1 MRTDRITSLTR
12 ELNVSQHFDSNGVS
26 RRDFVKSAVGL
37 AGAFAMGG
45 CMGTAAGAPGSGGAM
60 SSTSSLATW
69 RDRMGLEL
77 FTVRDVLVKDYEGT
91 LAQVRAA
98 GYREVETT
106 TYANLSPR
114 EVRAI
119 MDRVGLTAPSTHV
132 ALMQGP
138 DLEKQLAG
146 YQEIGHRY
154 AAASGPRPAGPGG
167 AGRGAGP
174 GGPPPAGTPGA
185 PPGGGRGFTPPPMT
199 MDAVKRQADMLNA
212 VGAAAKSYGIKVLI
226 HNHTGE
232 FEPFADGSTPYELL
246 FANTDPSV
254 VVMELD
260 IGWARVA
267 GQDILGLFA
276 KHPHR
281 FPLWHVKDMAGL
293 SALTGIAA
301 QNERQRAAKIVP
313 VGLGD
318 IDYRPIFEHAQE
330 TGLEHYFIEQ
340 DTAPETGSLDAMRL
354 SATNL
359 RKQLT

>member
-1 MRTDRITSLTR
+1 MA
-12 ELNVSQHFDSNGVS
+12 QQFDSNGVS
-26 RRDFVKSAVGL
+26 RRDFVKGVAGI
-37 AGAFAMGG
+37 AGAFAMTG
-45 CMGTAAGAPGSGGAM
+45 CMGTAAAVANSGGAM
-60 SSTSSLATW
+60 SSSSLATW

-77 FTVRDVLVKDYEGT
+77 FTVRDVIVKDFEGT

-119 MDRVGLTAPSTHV
+119 LDRVGISAPSTHV
-132 ALMQGP
+132 ALVQGP

-154 AAASGPRPAGPGG
+154 AAASGPRPAGMG
-167 AGRGAGP
+167 AGGRGAGA
-174 GGPPPAGTPGA
+174 GGPPPAGAPGGPPPGGA
-185 PPGGGRGFTPPPMT
+185 PPGGRGGFTMPAMT

-212 VGAAAKSYGIKVLI
+212 VGSVAKAHGIKVLI
-226 HNHTGE
+226 HNHTME
-232 FEPFADGSTPYELL
+232 FEPFADGTTPYELL
-246 FANTDPSV
+246 FASTDPSAV
-254 VVMELD
+254 VFELD

-267 GQDILGLFA
+267 GQDPLALFA

-293 SALTGIAA
+293 AALSGMKSES
-301 QNERQRAAKIVP
+301 ERMRAAKIVP
-313 VGLGD
+313 VGTGD
-318 IDYRPIFEHAQE
+318 IDYGPIFQHAAE

-340 DTAPETGSLDAMRL
+340 DTAPDTGSLDAMRL

-359 RKQLT
+359 RRQLGG

>member
-1 MRTDRITSLTR
+1 MT
-12 ELNVSQHFDSNGVS
+12 QPFDSNGVS
-26 RRDFVKSAVGL
+26 RRTFVKSAVGM

-45 CMGTAAGAPGSGGAM
+45 CMGTSGGAAASGGAM
-60 SSTSSLATW
+60 SSMSLSTW

-77 FTVRDVLVKDYEGT
+77 YTVRDVIVKDYEGT
-91 LAQVRAA
+91 LAQVAAA

-106 TYANLSPR
+106 TYAGKTPT

-119 MDRVGLTAPSTHV
+119 LNRVGLTAPSTHV
-132 ALMQGP
+132 ALVQGP
-138 DLEKQLAG
+138 DLERQLAG
-146 YQEIGHRY
+146 YQEMGHRFS
-154 AAASGPRPAGPGG
+154 AASGPRPAGAGPGG
-167 AGRGAGP
+167 RAAGP
-174 GGPPPAGTPGA
+174 GGPPPGAAPGGPPAGGRAA
-185 PPGGGRGFTPPPMT
+185 PPPPT
-199 MDAVKRQADMLNA
+199 MDSFKRQADMLNA
-212 VGAAAKSYGIKVLI
+212 VGTAAKPYGVKVLI

-232 FEPFADGSTPYELL
+232 FQPFADGSTPYELL

-254 VVMELD
+254 VVFELD

-267 GQDILGLFA
+267 GQDPLALFA
-276 KHPHR
+276 KHPQR

-293 SALTGIAA
+293 ASLAGLAT

-318 IDYRPIFEHAQE
+318 IDYRPIFEHAAE

-340 DTAPETGSLDAMRL
+340 DTAPDTGSLDAMRL

-359 RKQLT
+359 RKQLA